1 MENSVIK
8 VAMLLLKR
16 CKLEGKY
23 GSCVRLAEL
32 MTWAAEGLTE
42 STYVPG
48 TRARAGCGMGQR
60 EQKGGGLSESLWGA
74 AEFPEQVHTFM
85 FLTGP

>member
-23 GSCVRLAEL
+23 GSCVRLAKL

-42 STYVPG
+42 LG
-48 TRARAGCGMGQR
+48 LCTRHQG
-60 EQKGGGLSESLWGA
+60 KGRLWGG
-74 AEFPEQVHTFM
+74 PERTDGR
-85 FLTGP
+85 GP